1 MTPGTQAAWDVFPN
15 GERFLMITRADE
27 HRTPSMTLVVNWP
40 ALMKKYVRVRRARAN
55 PVRVLP
61 ITIP

>member
-1 MTPGTQAAWDVFPN
+1 VTGVQVLFDMTPGTQAAWDVSPN

-40 ALMKKYVRVRRARAN
+40 ALMKK
-55 PVRVLP
+55 
-61 ITIP
+61 